1 MVKMKQLILSGGGD
15 ALDSKKLDIALIQL
29 LNNKPLLYIPI
40 AWKTENYK
48 PCIKWFTQT
57 FSALG
62 FSDFETW
69 TNVSDKSYEQ
79 LEKFGGIYIGGGNT
93 FLLLS
98 KLRESG
104 FGKTLCKFIESG
116 RPVYGGSAGAIIL
129 GKDINTASIG
139 KDADTNDIDL
149 KNLSGFNLLETYS
162 IQCHYE
168 PDQEDEMQKFVN
180 ENNCKVIALP
190 DKTGLYVNGDEIK
203 VLGTEPAVIFCTN
216 EVKRVYSPEMMIE

>member
-1 MVKMKQLILSGGGD
+1 MKQLILSGGGD
-15 ALDSKKLDIALIQL
+15 APDSKKLDTLLIKL
-29 LNNKPLLYIPI
+29 LNHKPLLYIPV
-40 AWKTENYK
+40 AWKTGDFES
-48 PCIKWFTQT
+48 CIKWFTQT

-62 FSDFETW
+62 FTSFETW
-69 TNVSDKSYEQ
+69 TDLTDKNYEQ
-79 LEKFGGIYIGGGNT
+79 LDKFGGIYFGGGNT

-104 FGKTLCKFIESG
+104 FDKALYKFIESG

-129 GKDINTASIG
+129 GKDIATASIG
-139 KDADTNDIDL
+139 KDSDSNDIGL
-149 KNLSGFNLLETYS
+149 ENLSGFGLLDTYS

-190 DKTGLYVNGDEIK
+190 DKAGLYVKGDEIK
-203 VLGTEPAVIFCTN
+203 VLGTEPAVVFCTN
-216 EVKRVYSPEMMIE
+216 DEKRVYRPEMFFNLK